1 MSEFNTMYHD
11 AFAKA
16 FFIET
21 PEHERLAIFPYG
33 RGSGDLPLIKAKD
46 AASKTLNFLNGQIS
60 GAHPERYFVEP
71 DGEEGNFVIRDTQE
85 YAIVSS
91 WYTQEAAL
99 AEIKRMVGKEN
110 AKEEGAEQ

>member
-16 FFIET
+16 YFIET
-21 PEHERLAIFPYG
+21 PGHERLAIFPYG
-33 RGSGDLPLIKAKD
+33 GGQGDLPLIKAKE
-46 AASKTLNFLNGQIS
+46 AASKTLDFLNGQIS

-71 DGEEGNFVIRDTQE
+71 DGEGAFVIRDTQE

-91 WYTQEAAL
+91 WYTQAAAL
-99 AEIKRMVGKEN
+99 AEIKRMVGREN
-110 AKEEGAEQ
+110 AKEEGDKA